1 MTEVSISATK
11 DGKRQQRKPELNRLM
26 ARSDVALGSTTWVSL
41 EGPAMLSELDML
53 VKIGREGK
61 RKTRRCPGGGSTR
74 GLIPCSSF
82 LFPFKSGFYAF
93 SRKQCRPAR
102 RRLRRLT
109 NSK

>member
-61 RKTRRCPGGGSTR
+61 RKQEGVRVEVRPGFDS
-74 GLIPCSSF
+74 LLLPLSF
-82 LFPFKSGFYAF
+82 QSGFYAF

>member
-53 VKIGREGK
+53 VKIGREGRGNK
-61 RKTRRCPGGGSTR
+61 KVSGWRFDQ
-74 GLIPCSSF
+74 GLIPCSF
-82 LFPFKSGFYAF
+82 LFPFKVASTLFRESNVVQHNAD
-93 SRKQCRPAR
+93 CDA
-102 RRLRRLT
+102 
-109 NSK
+109 